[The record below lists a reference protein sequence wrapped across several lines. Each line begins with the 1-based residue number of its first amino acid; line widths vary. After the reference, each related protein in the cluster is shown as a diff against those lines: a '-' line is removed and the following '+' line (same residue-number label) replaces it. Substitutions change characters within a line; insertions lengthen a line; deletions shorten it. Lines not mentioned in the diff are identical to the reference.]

1 MERLSNR
8 LARYG
13 SSVLLL
19 AAWLGISSVGNTQ
32 DPPISVGHNVQVSNL
47 NGDRQ
52 HWETQVAADPMNPKR
67 LVGCSIIAPADK
79 NRNAIDHNTVV
90 YTSSDGGAS
99 WRPTLELGPDLISR
113 DPTCEFGPDGTAYFA
128 AFAFSVSANSPESSR
143 RVESETSIK
152 NLFVYRSKDGGKTWL
167 PPATL
172 PIVDRPFLAI
182 DRSAGKY
189 SGRIYVSGT
198 GSAKRTDTNRRLTM
212 PTLFYS
218 KDGGITFEDPTRLIS
233 DDVHPLIGPGNSV
246 VLSDGTVVW
255 AFGDLKE
262 YQASLFDDQ
271 RGIPENKPGH
281 SNARLRV
288 ITSDTGG
295 KSFSEAASI
304 SDWYLRFYDRV
315 NSMPSLAVDGTQG
328 PFKDRVYVGWSDAR
342 SGRAEILVSSSA
354 DKGKTWSKP
363 IAVNDDLPRAKPDDG
378 PDDHMPALAVNS
390 SGVVGVMWYDRRDN
404 PDNLGWYTR
413 FSASLDGGETFL
425 PSVRVSEAPY
435 FLDPS
440 KPIAL
445 DEEADARGGGTHE
458 IFMSAFAFMGGDT
471 AGMAADADGIFH
483 PLWIDN
489 RTGLPQMWTAPVTVI
504 GKALKNG
511 SADLQDLADITDKV
525 DVDFRNTRYDPESR
539 VVSAEVYLKNRSTQ
553 ELTGPVKVRVLSLGS
568 TVGSA
573 EILNSDNQSA
583 RSGAIWDFSALLK
596 GALLKPGETSEPKPI
611 EMRITDPKLF
621 DPVAATR
628 YAVSFASLRLK
639 VLGKLQ

>member
-1 MERLSNR
+1 MVEHISNR
-8 LARYG
+8 LARFG
-13 SSVLLL
+13 VSPLLL
-19 AAWLGISSVGNTQ
+19 AACLWISSVGSAQ
-32 DPPISVGHNVQVSNL
+32 DRPISVGRNVQVSVR
-47 NGDRQ
+47 NGERQ
-52 HWETQVAADPMNPKR
+52 HWETQVAADPTHPER
-67 LVGCSIIAPADK
+67 LVGCSIISPADR

-90 YTSSDGGAS
+90 YTSSDGGGS

-128 AFAFSVSANSPESSR
+128 AFAFSVSANSPEPW
-143 RVESETSIK
+143 ESETSIK

-167 PPATL
+167 PPVTL
-172 PIVDRPFLAI
+172 PIIDRPFLAI
-182 DRSAGKY
+182 DRSTGKY
-189 SGRIYVSGT
+189 RGRVYVSGL

-218 KDGGITFEDPTRLIS
+218 MDGGMTFEDPTRMIS
-233 DDVHPLIGPGNSV
+233 DDIHPLIGSGNSV
-246 VLSDGTVVW
+246 ALSDGTLVW

-281 SNARLRV
+281 PNARLRV
-288 ITSDTGG
+288 VTSDNGG
-295 KSFSEAASI
+295 KSFSDAASI

-315 NSMPSLAVDGTQG
+315 NSMASVAVDVTKG
-328 PFKDRVYVGWSDAR
+328 PFRDRVYVGWSDAR
-342 SGRAEILVSSSA
+342 SGRAEILVSSSS

-363 IAVNDDLPRAKPDDG
+363 IAVNDDLPRDKPGDG

-425 PSVRVSEAPY
+425 SSVRVSEAPY
-435 FLDPS
+435 FLDPR

-445 DEEADARGGGTHE
+445 DQEADARGGGTHE

-471 AGMAADADGIFH
+471 AGMAADARGVFH

-489 RTGLPQMWTAPVTVI
+489 RTGVPQVWTAPVTVI
-504 GKALKNG
+504 GKGLKNG
-511 SADLQDLADITDKV
+511 SADLQDLADITDKI

-539 VVSAEVYLKNRSTQ
+539 IVSAEVYLKNHSEQ
-553 ELTGPVKVRVLSLGS
+553 ELTGPLKVRVLSLGS
-568 TVGSA
+568 TVGPT
-573 EILNSDNQSA
+573 EILNSDNVLT
-583 RSGAIWDFSALLK
+583 RSGAILDFSAMLQ
-596 GALLKPGETSEPKPI
+596 GTRLKPGETSKPKAI

-621 DPVAATR
+621 YPIAATR
-628 YAVSFASLRLK
+628 YAISFASLRLK
-639 VLGKLQ
+639 VLGKVQ

>member
-1 MERLSNR
+1 MEEHISNR
-8 LARYG
+8 LARFG
-13 SSVLLL
+13 ISLLPL
-19 AAWLGISSVGNTQ
+19 AACLLISSFGRAQ
-32 DPPISVGHNVQVSNL
+32 GSPISAGRNVQVSVG

-52 HWETQVAADPMNPKR
+52 HWETQVAADPTHPER
-67 LVGCSIIAPADK
+67 LVGCSIISPADK

-90 YTSSDGGAS
+90 YTSSDGGGS
-99 WRPTLELGPDLISR
+99 WRPTLELGPGLISR

-128 AFAFSVSANSPESSR
+128 AFAFPVSANSPESW
-143 RVESETSIK
+143 ESGTSIK

-167 PPATL
+167 PPAKL
-172 PIVDRPFLAI
+172 PIIDRPFLAI
-182 DRSAGKY
+182 DRSTGKY
-189 SGRIYVSGT
+189 SGRVYVSGT
-198 GSAKRTDTNRRLTM
+198 GGAKRTDSSRRLTM

-218 KDGGITFEDPTRLIS
+218 MDGGLTFGDPTYLIS
-233 DDVHPLIGPGNSV
+233 DDIHPLIGPGNSV
-246 VLSDGTVVW
+246 SLSDGTLVW

-281 SNARLRV
+281 PNARLRV
-288 ITSDTGG
+288 VTSDNGG

-315 NSMPSLAVDGTQG
+315 NSMASVAVDVTQG
-328 PFKDRVYVGWSDAR
+328 PFRDRVYVGWSDAR
-342 SGRAEILVSSSA
+342 SGRAEILVSSSS

-363 IAVNDDLPRAKPDDG
+363 IAVNDDLPRDKPGDG
-378 PDDHMPALAVNS
+378 PDDHMPTLAVNS

-425 PSVRVSEAPY
+425 PSVRVSEAPF
-435 FLDPS
+435 FLDPK

-445 DEEADARGGGTHE
+445 DQEADARGGGTHE

-471 AGMAADADGIFH
+471 AGMAADANGVFH
-483 PLWIDN
+483 PFWIDN
-489 RTGLPQMWTAPVTVI
+489 RTGVPQVWTAPVTVI
-504 GKALKNG
+504 GKGLKNG

-525 DVDFRNTRYDPESR
+525 DVDFRNSRYDPESR
-539 VVSAEVYLKNRSTQ
+539 IVSAEVYLKNHSAQ
-553 ELTGPVKVRVLSLGS
+553 DLTGPVKVRVLSLGS
-568 TVGSA
+568 TVGPT
-573 EILNSDNQSA
+573 EILNSDNTSA
-583 RSGAIWDFSALLK
+583 RSGAIWDFSALLQ
-596 GALLKPGETSEPKPI
+596 GSRLKPGETSKPKPI

-621 DPVAATR
+621 YPTAATR
-628 YAVSFASLRLK
+628 YAISFASLRLK

>member
-1 MERLSNR
+1 MEEHISNR
-8 LARYG
+8 LARFG
-13 SSVLLL
+13 ISLLPL
-19 AAWLGISSVGNTQ
+19 AACLLISSFGRAQ
-32 DPPISVGHNVQVSNL
+32 GSPISAGRNVQVSVG

-52 HWETQVAADPMNPKR
+52 HWETQVAADPTHPER
-67 LVGCSIIAPADK
+67 LVGCSIISPADK

-90 YTSSDGGAS
+90 YTSSDGGGS
-99 WRPTLELGPDLISR
+99 WRPTLELGPGLISR

-128 AFAFSVSANSPESSR
+128 AFAFSVSANSPESW
-143 RVESETSIK
+143 ESGTSIK

-167 PPATL
+167 PPAKL
-172 PIVDRPFLAI
+172 PIIDRPFLAI
-182 DRSAGKY
+182 DRSTGKY
-189 SGRIYVSGT
+189 SGRVYVSGT
-198 GSAKRTDTNRRLTM
+198 GGAKRTDSSRRLTM

-218 KDGGITFEDPTRLIS
+218 MDGGLTFGDPTYLIS
-233 DDVHPLIGPGNSV
+233 DDIHPLIGPGNSV
-246 VLSDGTVVW
+246 SLSDGTLVW

-281 SNARLRV
+281 PNARLRV
-288 ITSDTGG
+288 VTSDNGG

-315 NSMPSLAVDGTQG
+315 NSMASVAVDVTQG
-328 PFKDRVYVGWSDAR
+328 PFRDRVYVGWSDAR
-342 SGRAEILVSSSA
+342 SGRAEILVSSSS

-363 IAVNDDLPRAKPDDG
+363 IAVNDDLPRDKPGDG
-378 PDDHMPALAVNS
+378 PDDHMPTLAVNS

-425 PSVRVSEAPY
+425 PSVRVSEAPF
-435 FLDPS
+435 FLDPK

-445 DEEADARGGGTHE
+445 DQEADARGGGTHE

-471 AGMAADADGIFH
+471 AGMAADANGVFH
-483 PLWIDN
+483 PFWIDN
-489 RTGLPQMWTAPVTVI
+489 RTGVPQVWTAPVTVI
-504 GKALKNG
+504 GKGLKNG

-525 DVDFRNTRYDPESR
+525 DVDFRNSRYDPESR
-539 VVSAEVYLKNRSTQ
+539 IVSAEVYLKNHSAQ
-553 ELTGPVKVRVLSLGS
+553 DLTGPVKVRVLSLGS
-568 TVGSA
+568 TVGPT
-573 EILNSDNQSA
+573 EILNSDNTSA
-583 RSGAIWDFSALLK
+583 RSGAIWDFSALLQ
-596 GALLKPGETSEPKPI
+596 GSRLKPGETSKPKPI

-621 DPVAATR
+621 YPTAATR
-628 YAVSFASLRLK
+628 YAISFASLRLK